1 MTTAALLAFTL
12 IAVLTVVTPGLDTM
26 LVLRHSLLG
35 GRRSGLAVVIGT
47 TAGCLVWASA
57 SLLGLT
63 ALLTASRWA
72 YDAVRIAGAAYL
84 VWLGAS
90 TMWRTF
96 ARRTA
101 GEPAVE
107 VAKTQPWQAF
117 RAGMTTNLLNPKPGV
132 FYMSLL
138 PQFLPGGP
146 ANAAWGVLLV
156 AIHLTI
162 GLIWLPL
169 IVWTAA
175 RARHLFQRD
184 RVRRW
189 LDRLTATV
197 LIGLGV
203 KLAAEA
209 RR

>member
-1 MTTAALLAFTL
+1 MTSAGILGFTL
-12 IAVLTVVTPGLDTM
+12 VALLTVVTPGLDTM

-35 GRRSGLAVVIGT
+35 GRRAGLAVVLGT
-47 TAGCLVWASA
+47 TAGCLVWATA
-57 SLLGLT
+57 SLVGLT

-90 TMWRTF
+90 TLWRTF
-96 ARRTA
+96 TRRNTA
-101 GEPAVE
+101 EASVTI
-107 VAKTQPWQAF
+107 AKTGPWHAF

-138 PQFLPGGP
+138 PQFLPDGP

-156 AIHLTI
+156 AIHLSI

-169 IVWTAA
+169 VAITAA
-175 RARHLFQRD
+175 RARHLFTRA
-184 RVRRW
+184 RFRRW

-203 KLAAEA
+203 KLATET
-209 RR
+209 R

>member
-1 MTTAALLAFTL
+1 MTSTALLAFSL
-12 IAVLTVVTPGLDTM
+12 VALLTVVTPGLDTM

-35 GRRSGLAVVIGT
+35 GRRAGISVVLGT
-47 TAGCLVWASA
+47 TAGCLVWATA
-57 SLLGLT
+57 SLVGLT

-84 VWLGAS
+84 VWMGTTTL
-90 TMWRTF
+90 WRTF
-96 ARRTA
+96 TRKT
-101 GEPAVE
+101 GEPTLT
-107 VAKTQPWQAF
+107 VAKTGPWPAF

-156 AIHLTI
+156 AIHLSI

-169 IVWTAA
+169 VAITAA
-175 RARHLFQRD
+175 RARQVFLRERF
-184 RVRRW
+184 RRW
-189 LDRLTATV
+189 LDRITATV
-197 LIGLGV
+197 LIGLGG

>member
-1 MTTAALLAFTL
+1 MTSAALLAFTL
-12 IAVLTVVTPGLDTM
+12 VAFLTVVTPGLDTM

-35 GRRSGLAVVIGT
+35 GRRSGLAVVLGT
-47 TAGCLVWASA
+47 TAGCLVWATA
-57 SLLGLT
+57 SLVGLT

-84 VWLGAS
+84 VWMGA
-90 TMWRTF
+90 TTLWRTF
-96 ARRTA
+96 TRRKA
-101 GEPAVE
+101 GSPMLP
-107 VAKTQPWQAF
+107 VAKTGPWPAF
-117 RAGMTTNLLNPKPGV
+117 RAGMTTNLMNPKPGV

-162 GLIWLPL
+162 GLLWLPL
-169 IVWTAA
+169 VAITAA
-175 RARHLFQRD
+175 RARHVFLRD
-184 RVRRW
+184 RFRRW
-189 LDRLTATV
+189 LDRITATV
-197 LIGLGV
+197 LIGLGL
-203 KLAAEA
+203 KLATEA

>member
-1 MTTAALLAFTL
+1 LTSTALLAFTL
-12 IAVLTVVTPGLDTM
+12 VALLTVVTPGLDTM

-35 GRRSGLAVVIGT
+35 GRRAGLAVVIGT
-47 TAGCLVWASA
+47 TAGCLVWATA
-57 SLLGLT
+57 SLVGLT

-90 TMWRTF
+90 TLWRTF
-96 ARRTA
+96 TRRKA
-101 GEPAVE
+101 GESTIE
-107 VAKTQPWQAF
+107 VAKTGSWQAF

-156 AIHLTI
+156 AIHLSI

-169 IVWTAA
+169 VAVTAA
-175 RARHLFQRD
+175 RARHLFTRD
-184 RVRRW
+184 HVRRW

-203 KLAAEA
+203 KLATEA
-209 RR
+209 R